1 MRREGFELSVS
12 RPRVLIREENS
23 TKYEPIEE
31 VTIDLDEEFSSS
43 VINSMNKRK
52 AEMIEMKTSN
62 SAKTRIILRPHQE
75 D

>member
-1 MRREGFELSVS
+1 MS

-43 VINSMNKRK
+43 VINSMNKESRNDRN
-52 AEMIEMKTSN
+52 EISN
-62 SAKTRIILRPHQE
+62 SAKTRIISRPHQE